1 MKLSKPKIGVL
12 SATVVV
18 LAACVYSVFAAVSQ
32 TNGNSIKYNLERGE
46 NSLNKGDYD
55 AALDF
60 YKTAAEIDS
69 RETKAYLGMYEVYL
83 KSNKPEKAEE
93 ALNTALEYAPDSGAQ
108 GEIILLLDG
117 ISTFSVTEQPE
128 DKTSAPS
135 LDTTV
140 SPSPASTDKPSGTDK
155 ADIKPEKSVTTPSQT
170 TVTSA
175 DGQAVTTARPV
186 VTTKATTKATT
197 RATTKTTTRATT
209 KTATRATTKTTTRA
223 TTKATTRITTTATT
237 KNPVDSVIIGGVT
250 YSTSLKSLDLSGLG
264 LTDISAIKDMKALTY
279 LKLDDNSIS
288 DISALSGLTSLKS
301 LYISNNNISDASA
314 VKNLKSLTNLSLY
327 NNNVSDISPFMGL
340 SSLYSLDLRENSV
353 SDSDAD
359 KLGRA
364 LPYTD
369 VFA

>member
-117 ISTFSVTEQPE
+117 ISTYSVTEQPE

-186 VTTKATTKATT
+186 VTTKATTKVTT
-197 RATTKTTTRATT
+197 RATTKTT
-209 KTATRATTKTTTRA
+209 TRATTKTTTRA

-288 DISALSGLTSLKS
+288 DISALSGLTNLKS

>member
-209 KTATRATTKTTTRA
+209 KTTTRA

-237 KNPVDSVIIGGVT
+237 KNPVNSVIIGGVT

-288 DISALSGLTSLKS
+288 DISALSGLTNLKS

>member
-117 ISTFSVTEQPE
+117 ISTYSVTEQPE

-209 KTATRATTKTTTRA
+209 KTTTRA

-237 KNPVDSVIIGGVT
+237 KNPVNSVIIGGVT

-288 DISALSGLTSLKS
+288 DISALSGLTNLKS

>member
-186 VTTKATTKATT
+186 VTTKATTKVTT
-197 RATTKTTTRATT
+197 RATTKTT
-209 KTATRATTKTTTRA
+209 TRATTKTTTRA

-288 DISALSGLTSLKS
+288 DISALSGLTNLKS

>member
-117 ISTFSVTEQPE
+117 ISTYSVTEQPE

-186 VTTKATTKATT
+186 VTTKATTKVTT
-197 RATTKTTTRATT
+197 RATTKTT
-209 KTATRATTKTTTRA
+209 TRATTKTTTRA

-237 KNPVDSVIIGGVT
+237 KNPVNSVIIGGVT

-288 DISALSGLTSLKS
+288 DISALSGLTNLKS